1 MRSIYCDPFM
11 NIYMENESNITD
23 YYKKTA
29 MFWSDMIA
37 MMSSTPTTLSAV
49 GPLRNLS
56 SNLKKITSELTE
68 ANKEIV
74 EFNNFLIEYYKQL
87 ADTWTTAQN
96 NVSSKVSQ
104 LSPKE
109 EGTEAYKRVWIDIF
123 ENNFTGLFD
132 SKKFS
137 ENYNKLISTELDLLK
152 RWNTI
157 TDVMIK
163 SANLPTKQEID
174 EIYEELHTLKNRIFK
189 LEQSKTPG
197 KTSSFFKTFFP
208 ELINSETD
216 FPSLAPSKI

>member
-1 MRSIYCDPFM
+1 MRSIYCDLFFS
-11 NIYMENESNITD
+11 NYMQNESNITE

-37 MMSSTPTTLSAV
+37 MMSSKPTTLTAV
-49 GPLRNLS
+49 GPIRNLS

-87 ADTWTTAQN
+87 ADTWTSAQKEVAS
-96 NVSSKVSQ
+96 NV
-104 LSPKE
+104 PKIPQNE
-109 EGTEAYKRVWIDIF
+109 EGMEAYKRVWIDIF

-137 ENYNKLISTELDLLK
+137 ENYNRLISTELDLLK
-152 RWNTI
+152 RWNAI
-157 TDVMIK
+157 TDVMLK

-174 EIYEELHTLKNRIFK
+174 EIYEELHSLKNRIFK
-189 LEQSKTPG
+189 LELSKK
-197 KTSSFFKTFFP
+197 KTENARK
-208 ELINSETD
+208 
-216 FPSLAPSKI
+216 

>member
-1 MRSIYCDPFM
+1 MQ
-11 NIYMENESNITD
+11 NESNVTD

-37 MMSSTPTTLSAV
+37 MMSSKPTTLSAV
-49 GPLRNLS
+49 GPLRNIS
-56 SNLKKITSELTE
+56 SNLQKITSELTE

-96 NVSSKVSQ
+96 NVSSKASQ
-104 LSPKE
+104 LSPNE

-157 TDVMIK
+157 TDVMLK

-189 LEQSKTPG
+189 LEQSKKQT
-197 KTSSFFKTFFP
+197 
-208 ELINSETD
+208 
-216 FPSLAPSKI
+216 

>member
-1 MRSIYCDPFM
+1 MRSIYCDLFFS
-11 NIYMENESNITD
+11 NYMQNESNITE

-37 MMSSTPTTLSAV
+37 MMSSKPTTLTAV
-49 GPLRNLS
+49 GPIRNLS

-87 ADTWTTAQN
+87 ADTWTGAQKE
-96 NVSSKVSQ
+96 VASKV
-104 LSPKE
+104 PKIPQNE
-109 EGTEAYKRVWIDIF
+109 EGMEAFKRVWIDIF

-137 ENYNKLISTELDLLK
+137 ENYNRLISTELDLLK
-152 RWNTI
+152 RWNAI
-157 TDVMIK
+157 TDVMLK

-174 EIYEELHTLKNRIFK
+174 EIYEELHSLKNRIFK
-189 LEQSKTPG
+189 LELSKK
-197 KTSSFFKTFFP
+197 KTENARK
-208 ELINSETD
+208 
-216 FPSLAPSKI
+216 

>member
-1 MRSIYCDPFM
+1 MQ
-11 NIYMENESNITD
+11 NESNVTD

-37 MMSSTPTTLSAV
+37 MMSSKPTTLSAV

-87 ADTWTTAQN
+87 ADTWTTALKE
-96 NVSSKVSQ
+96 VSSRITKIPQ
-104 LSPKE
+104 NE
-109 EGTEAYKRVWIDIF
+109 EGLEAYKRVWIDIF

-137 ENYNKLISTELDLLK
+137 ENYNRLVSTELDLLK
-152 RWNTI
+152 RWNAI
-157 TDVMIK
+157 TDVMLK
-163 SANLPTKQEID
+163 SANLPTKKEIE
-174 EIYEELHTLKNRIFK
+174 EIYEELHNLKNRISK
-189 LEQSKTPG
+189 LESSK
-197 KTSSFFKTFFP
+197 KK
-208 ELINSETD
+208 
-216 FPSLAPSKI
+216 A

>member
-1 MRSIYCDPFM
+1 MQ
-11 NIYMENESNITD
+11 NESNVTD

-37 MMSSTPTTLSAV
+37 MMSSKPTTLSAV
-49 GPLRNLS
+49 GPLRNLA
-56 SNLKKITSELTE
+56 SNLKKITNELTE

-87 ADTWTTAQN
+87 ADTWTDAQN
-96 NVSSKVSQ
+96 SVTSKVSQ
-104 LSPKE
+104 LPLND

-157 TDVMIK
+157 TDVMLK

-174 EIYEELHTLKNRIFK
+174 EIYKELHTLKNRIFK
-189 LEQSKTPG
+189 LEQSKK
-197 KTSSFFKTFFP
+197 KT
-208 ELINSETD
+208 
-216 FPSLAPSKI
+216 

>member
-1 MRSIYCDPFM
+1 MRSIYCDLFFS
-11 NIYMENESNITD
+11 NYMQNESNITE

-37 MMSSTPTTLSAV
+37 MMSSKPTTLTAV
-49 GPLRNLS
+49 GPIRNLS

-87 ADTWTTAQN
+87 ADTWTGAQKE
-96 NVSSKVSQ
+96 VASRV
-104 LSPKE
+104 PKIPQNE
-109 EGTEAYKRVWIDIF
+109 EGMEAYKRVWIDIF

-137 ENYNKLISTELDLLK
+137 ENYNGLISTELDLLK
-152 RWNTI
+152 RWNAI
-157 TDVMIK
+157 TDVMLK

-174 EIYEELHTLKNRIFK
+174 EIHEELHSLKNRIFK
-189 LEQSKTPG
+189 LELSKK
-197 KTSSFFKTFFP
+197 KTENARK
-208 ELINSETD
+208 
-216 FPSLAPSKI
+216 

>member
-1 MRSIYCDPFM
+1 MRSIYCDLFM
-11 NIYMENESNITD
+11 DNYMENESNITD

-37 MMSSTPTTLSAV
+37 MMSSKPTTLSAV

-87 ADTWTTAQN
+87 ADTWTGAQKE
-96 NVSSKVSQ
+96 VSSRITKIPQ
-104 LSPKE
+104 NE
-109 EGTEAYKRVWIDIF
+109 EGLEAYKRVWIDIF

-137 ENYNKLISTELDLLK
+137 ENYNGLISTELDLLK
-152 RWNTI
+152 RWNAI
-157 TDVMIK
+157 TDVMLK

-174 EIYEELHTLKNRIFK
+174 EIYVEIHSLKNRIFK
-189 LEQSKTPG
+189 LELSKK
-197 KTSSFFKTFFP
+197 KTENARK
-208 ELINSETD
+208 
-216 FPSLAPSKI
+216 

>member
-1 MRSIYCDPFM
+1 MD
-11 NIYMENESNITD
+11 NYMENESNVTD

-37 MMSSTPTTLSAV
+37 MMSSKPTTLTAV

-56 SNLKKITSELTE
+56 TNLKKITSELTE

-87 ADTWTTAQN
+87 ADTWTGAQKE
-96 NVSSKVSQ
+96 VSSKITKVPQ
-104 LSPKE
+104 NE
-109 EGTEAYKRVWIDIF
+109 EGLEAYKRVWIDIF

-152 RWNTI
+152 RWNAI
-157 TDVMIK
+157 TDVMLK
-163 SANLPTKQEID
+163 SANLPTKQEIE
-174 EIYEELHTLKNRIFK
+174 EIYEELHNLKNRISK
-189 LEQSKTPG
+189 LESSK
-197 KTSSFFKTFFP
+197 KK
-208 ELINSETD
+208 
-216 FPSLAPSKI
+216 A

>member
-1 MRSIYCDPFM
+1 MRSIYCDLFFS
-11 NIYMENESNITD
+11 NYMQNESNITE

-37 MMSSTPTTLSAV
+37 MMSSKPTTLTAV
-49 GPLRNLS
+49 GPIRNLS

-87 ADTWTTAQN
+87 ADTWTGAQKE
-96 NVSSKVSQ
+96 VASKV
-104 LSPKE
+104 PKIPQNE
-109 EGTEAYKRVWIDIF
+109 EGMEAYKRVWIDIF

-137 ENYNKLISTELDLLK
+137 ENYNGLISTELDLLK
-152 RWNTI
+152 RWNAI
-157 TDVMIK
+157 TDVMLK

-174 EIYEELHTLKNRIFK
+174 EIYEEIHSLKNRIFK
-189 LEQSKTPG
+189 LELSKK
-197 KTSSFFKTFFP
+197 KTENARK
-208 ELINSETD
+208 
-216 FPSLAPSKI
+216 

>member
-1 MRSIYCDPFM
+1 MRSIYCDLFFS
-11 NIYMENESNITD
+11 NYMQNESNITE

-37 MMSSTPTTLSAV
+37 MMSSRPTTLTAV
-49 GPLRNLS
+49 GPIRNLS

-87 ADTWTTAQN
+87 PDTWTGAQKE
-96 NVSSKVSQ
+96 VASRV
-104 LSPKE
+104 PKIPQNE
-109 EGTEAYKRVWIDIF
+109 EGMEAYKRVWIDIF

-137 ENYNKLISTELDLLK
+137 ENYNRLISTELDLLK
-152 RWNTI
+152 RWNAI
-157 TDVMIK
+157 TDVMLK

-174 EIYEELHTLKNRIFK
+174 EIHEELHSLKNRIFK
-189 LEQSKTPG
+189 LELSKK
-197 KTSSFFKTFFP
+197 KTENARK
-208 ELINSETD
+208 
-216 FPSLAPSKI
+216 

>member
-1 MRSIYCDPFM
+1 
-11 NIYMENESNITD
+11 MENESNVTD

-37 MMSSTPTTLSAV
+37 MMSSKPTTLSAV

-56 SNLKKITSELTE
+56 TNLKKITSELTE

-87 ADTWTTAQN
+87 GDTWTGAQKE
-96 NVSSKVSQ
+96 VSSKITKVPQ
-104 LSPKE
+104 NE
-109 EGTEAYKRVWIDIF
+109 EGLEAYKRVWIDIF

-137 ENYNKLISTELDLLK
+137 ENYNNLVSTELDLLK

-157 TDVMIK
+157 TDVMLK
-163 SANLPTKQEID
+163 SANLPTKEEIE
-174 EIYEELHTLKNRIFK
+174 EIYEELHILKNRIAK
-189 LEQSKTPG
+189 LELSKKQSEKNVR
-197 KTSSFFKTFFP
+197 K
-208 ELINSETD
+208 
-216 FPSLAPSKI
+216 

>member
-1 MRSIYCDPFM
+1 MRSIYCDLFFS
-11 NIYMENESNITD
+11 NYMQNESNITE

-37 MMSSTPTTLSAV
+37 MMSSKPTTLTAV
-49 GPLRNLS
+49 GPIRNLS

-87 ADTWTTAQN
+87 ADTWTSAQKEVAS
-96 NVSSKVSQ
+96 NV
-104 LSPKE
+104 PKIPQNE
-109 EGTEAYKRVWIDIF
+109 EGMEAYKRVWIDIF

-137 ENYNKLISTELDLLK
+137 ENYNRLISTELDLLK
-152 RWNTI
+152 RWNAI
-157 TDVMIK
+157 TDVMLK

-174 EIYEELHTLKNRIFK
+174 EIYEELHSLKNRIFK
-189 LEQSKTPG
+189 LELSKK
-197 KTSSFFKTFFP
+197 KTENVRK
-208 ELINSETD
+208 
-216 FPSLAPSKI
+216 

>member
-1 MRSIYCDPFM
+1 
-11 NIYMENESNITD
+11 MENESNITD

-37 MMSSTPTTLSAV
+37 MMSSKPTTLSAV

-74 EFNNFLIEYYKQL
+74 GFNNFLIEYYKQL
-87 ADTWTTAQN
+87 ADTWTNAQN
-96 NVSSKVSQ
+96 SVASKVSQ
-104 LSPKE
+104 LPPNE
-109 EGTEAYKRVWIDIF
+109 EGPEAYKRVWIDIF

-157 TDVMIK
+157 TDVMLK

-189 LEQSKTPG
+189 LEQSKKQT
-197 KTSSFFKTFFP
+197 
-208 ELINSETD
+208 
-216 FPSLAPSKI
+216 